1 MFDHFQFTLIHG
13 PKIPGSCAI
22 LFFIASDFTSI
33 TNHIRNWALF
43 LLSLHIPILS
53 RVVSALFTS
62 SISDTYWP
70 GEFIFQWPIFLP
82 FHTVHDL
89 LKARILKWFAF
100 LQWTTFCQNSPLWPV
115 HLGWPYTAWLI
126 VSLNWTQLFSLWW
139 VWLIFCDCGF
149 HCVCP
154 LMDEDKRLME
164 ASRWEGLVVG
174 KTGSCSGGQVHV
186 W

>member
-115 HLGWPYTAWLI
+115 HLSWLWTARLI
-126 VSLNWTQLFSLWW
+126 VSLSYASPFSMTKLWSMKGKYRYKK
-139 VWLIFCDCGF
+139 WL
-149 HCVCP
+149 
-154 LMDEDKRLME
+154 
-164 ASRWEGLVVG
+164 WERDFLAMSELHQNSVTIIE
-174 KTGSCSGGQVHV
+174 KTI